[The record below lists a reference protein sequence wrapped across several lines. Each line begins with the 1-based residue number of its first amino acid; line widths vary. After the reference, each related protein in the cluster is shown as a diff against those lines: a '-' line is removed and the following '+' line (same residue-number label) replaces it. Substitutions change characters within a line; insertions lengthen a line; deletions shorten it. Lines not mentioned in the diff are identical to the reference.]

1 MHARLSTVISQG
13 KYAEARGELV
23 RALALY
29 ENYRKSI
36 QKESNR
42 NSFFDQ
48 EQDIYDVAID
58 FARTRLNDSRQA
70 FGYAELSR
78 ARSLRDAINR
88 GWEMTAGPE
97 YPDLK
102 IKADQSPP
110 GIEQIQR
117 QMPDDAQLL
126 EYAML
131 KDKLIIWLISKTG
144 IEDRVVQIPLA
155 ELKERVD

>member
-36 QKESNR
+36 QEESNR

-58 FARTRLNDSRQA
+58 FARTRLNDSRRA
-70 FGYAELSR
+70 FAYAELSR
-78 ARSLRDAINR
+78 ARSLRDAINP
-88 GWEMTAGPE
+88 GWEMTAGTE
-97 YPDLK
+97 EPDVK
-102 IKADQSPP
+102 YEADTSTP
-110 GIEQIQR
+110 GIREGQ
-117 QMPDDAQLL
+117 
-126 EYAML
+126 
-131 KDKLIIWLISKTG
+131 
-144 IEDRVVQIPLA
+144 
-155 ELKERVD
+155 